1 MILVNENMEI
11 YADRSLWQLTLSGDD
26 VVSTQIVVSTQNVV
40 YTLICRLHPFFQG
53 GDDILGGDDIIEQGG
68 DELLGGVDIIYSP

>member
-1 MILVNENMEI
+1 ML
-11 YADRSLWQLTLSGDD
+11 YWDD